1 MELPFSLVGGLK
13 NTKLRS
19 LTYPQAISFLICTT
33 MMTIGAEMRVLQ
45 HNVAGKKDKI
55 V

>member
-1 MELPFSLVGGLK
+1 MELPFSLDGGLK

-33 MMTIGAEMRVLQ
+33 MMTIGAAVRVLQ
-45 HNVAGKKDKI
+45 HNVASKKEQI